1 MFTRPPDPI
10 AGNQDFNNVENVAG
24 QIPLLEV
31 DALRAQSVGVN
42 ELNLNGSISDKNAYP
57 GSVLHRVVGYA
68 PASFG
73 TTAKDSGVFLN
84 KSPGL
89 PKSLNGSAAQLLV
102 LPVGAKLIRATLT
115 NNGTTVTSSGS
126 ANLNVGV
133 ESWKAT
139 PNNVDVFKGA
149 LVAAATASGI
159 NNAQGVTVSANVLVL
174 GNSGFGSSGEATA
187 ATPVTVA
194 AGAQNVSVLVN
205 GAALTAGDLALVIE
219 YTM

>member
-73 TTAKDSGVFLN
+73 TTAANGGVFLN

-115 NNGTTVTSSGS
+115 NNGTTVTPSGAS
-126 ANLNVGV
+126 LNVGV

-139 PNNVDVFKGA
+139 PNNDAVFQGA
-149 LVAAATASGI
+149 VVGLATASGI
-159 NNAQGVTVSANVLVL
+159 NNAQGVTVSANVTIQAN
-174 GNSGFGSSGEATA
+174 GGFGSTGTA
-187 ATPVTVA
+187 DPATPVTVA
-194 AGAQNVSVLVN
+194 AGAQNVSVIVK

>member
-73 TTAKDSGVFLN
+73 TTAKGGGVFLN

-115 NNGTTVTSSGS
+115 NNGTTVTSNG
-126 ANLNVGV
+126 APTLDVGV

-139 PNNVDVFKGA
+139 PNNADVFSSAVVG
-149 LVAAATASGI
+149 LAAASGI
-159 NNAQGVTVSANVLVL
+159 NNAQGVTVSANATIQAT
-174 GNSGFGSSGEATA
+174 GGFGSTGGAAA

-194 AGAQNVSVLVN
+194 AGAQNVSVLVKD
-205 GAALTAGDLALVIE
+205 AALTAGDLALVIE